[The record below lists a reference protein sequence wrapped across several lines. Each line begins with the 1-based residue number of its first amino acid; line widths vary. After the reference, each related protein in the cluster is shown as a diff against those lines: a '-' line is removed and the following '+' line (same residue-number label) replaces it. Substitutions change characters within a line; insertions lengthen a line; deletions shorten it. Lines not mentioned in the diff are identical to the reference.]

1 MSGGATRRHSS
12 FWFYVLSKTYVAINI
27 DIQSKIAI
35 CIVFN
40 QFMQQTRQLPVRLM
54 LEA

>member
-1 MSGGATRRHSS
+1 MSGGAKPRPTN
-12 FWFYVLSKTYVAINI
+12 FFFFVLIKTYVAINI